1 MGLKSDVLLGTEL
14 IIKSNGSSGEQSLT
28 EISSIPMA
36 FEKFD
41 LEADDRRS
49 PLSRRARDFSG
60 TMRVVHSSLGDPDEL
75 PITAQPNTR

>member
-49 PLSRRARDFSG
+49 PLSR
-60 TMRVVHSSLGDPDEL
+60 
-75 PITAQPNTR
+75 